1 MTVSRDQGNVWALSS
16 VLFAASFILG
26 DVLLGVLAQVPLP
39 LPDAPATDVVR
50 FYEASRAAALAQ
62 GFVQILSA
70 VSLFVFVAP
79 VATFVRRI
87 AAERR
92 ALVGLTSGGDTL
104 AAIFL
109 LVSRSSAWYRL

>member
-16 VLFAASFILG
+16 VLFAAFFILG
-26 DVLLGVLAQVPLP
+26 DVPLGVLAQVPLP

-50 FYEASRAAALAQ
+50 FYEASRAALAQ